1 MTHHT
6 IKSKF
11 LWRIQMSM
19 WPAIQ
24 DYAAEKAEHWTAWIA
39 RKCHKTHFLRP
50 GHSSPASNTPGLHD
64 GSAEARAILS
74 QDLETDTVASGILRH
89 ALDYLKGKD
98 SVNPGMWTREFFGEE
113 ELTEEEF
120 EAIKNMDALTE
131 EEFE

>member
-50 GHSSPASNTPGLHD
+50 GHSSPASNTPGLYD
-64 GSAEARAILS
+64 GSAEARAILGPTFEG
-74 QDLETDTVASGILRH
+74 DITEEGAGVRRH
-89 ALDYLKGKD
+89 ALDYLKGRN
-98 SVNPGMWTREFFGEE
+98 VPLMGMWTGEIMLPE
-113 ELTEEEF
+113 DELTE
-120 EAIKNMDALTE
+120 L
-131 EEFE
+131 